1 METLVQDLRF
11 ALRNL
16 RRTPTFPLA
25 AICTL
30 ALGIGATTAIFST
43 VNAALLRPLPYPNPQ
58 DLYSLHTAMTDG
70 RVTSGLLSPL
80 EMLRLAG
87 PTLPIDRVA
96 GFIPE
101 DVTLLRDDGAPIRT
115 RVFAV
120 TEGFF
125 ELFGLPLA
133 LGQGFS
139 HGQFV
144 GRAPPVAVISYR
156 VWQDLFGGDRA
167 VIGKPIRF
175 SEITTTI
182 VGVAA
187 PDFDTPHGAGFWFSF
202 PLDPL
207 GVNHSFEAYMR
218 LHDGT
223 NLERAKGQMT
233 AVMASLAHDF
243 PMSDTSRVY
252 VVRPLVESIVGDLG
266 PILIVVFSATGL
278 LLALACVNVA
288 NLLLARGSARARE
301 IAVRVSLG
309 AGRGRIVRQ
318 LLTESILLA
327 GGGGIVGVAAAYG
340 GIRVLLAIGA
350 SKLPRLDAVPFDS
363 RVLLFALGTLLVS
376 GVLVGFAP
384 ALRLAATDVKTLMNE
399 ASRSTSAGRTT
410 ARWLGAMTI
419 AQIALAVALVAGAG
433 WLVRAFA
440 ETSRRPIPALRPTA
454 GSFST
459 SRCRA
464 PGTKAPHWSCR
475 SRETS
480 SIESGIRRASSR
492 RPDIRTFP
500 LNGNQDNSI
509 FVQLQ
514 GDAPDPA
521 HPMSTRQRTVGP
533 GLFDALGIKLVSGR
547 DFTEDDHA
555 GTTPVAI
562 VNRTFVRQF
571 LAGRDPLRVRFM
583 AGYPTIDLT
592 TTFSIVGV
600 VDDVRQR
607 SLTDDPE
614 PAYYTPEYQGFPR
627 RQTFVVHT
635 RLADTVPLQTAIRE
649 EVHRLD
655 PQIAVDFQT
664 AADLVAATLV
674 RQQLGMTLMVL
685 FGIAAVAL
693 AAVGI
698 YGVIAYSAA
707 ERRNEVATRLALGAT
722 PANVFWL
729 VLRQGRTLAGVGAA
743 IGLVVAY
750 VSGRVVSSRL
760 YHVQASDPII
770 LGAAVVLVVTIAILA
785 TMIPAF
791 RASRLD
797 PALVLRPE

>member
-1 METLVQDLRF
+1 METIFQDLRF

-43 VNAALLRPLPYPNPQ
+43 VNAALLRPLPYPHSQ

-70 RVTSGLLSPL
+70 RVTSGLLSPV

-96 GFIPE
+96 GLIQQ
-101 DVTLLRDDGAPIRT
+101 DVTLLRDDGTPLRT
-115 RVFAV
+115 RVFGV

-125 ELFGLPLA
+125 ELLGLPLA
-133 LGQGFS
+133 VGPGFS

-144 GRAPPVAVISYR
+144 GNAPPVVVISYR
-156 VWQDLFGGDRA
+156 VWHDLFGGDRA

-187 PDFDTPHGAGFWFSF
+187 ADFDTPHGAGFWFNFS
-202 PLDPL
+202 LDPQ
-207 GVNHSFEAYMR
+207 GVNHNFEAFMR
-218 LHDGT
+218 LRGGT
-223 NLERAKGQMT
+223 NLDRAKGQMT
-233 AVMASLAHDF
+233 AVMAGLAHDF

-266 PILIVVFSATGL
+266 PILIVVLSATGL
-278 LLALACVNVA
+278 LLVLACVNVA

-318 LLTESILLA
+318 LLTESVLLA
-327 GGGGIVGVAAAYG
+327 GAGGIVGVAAAYG
-340 GIRVLLAIGA
+340 GVRVLLAIGA

-363 RVLLFALGTLLVS
+363 RVLIFALGTLLVS

-399 ASRSTSAGRTT
+399 ASRSSSAGRTT

-419 AQIALAVALVAGAG
+419 AQVALAVALVAGAG

-440 ETSRRPIPALRPTA
+440 NLSTIDPGFATEGRLIFDVTFQGARYQKPASLV
-454 GSFST
+454 ST
-459 SRCRA
+459 SRDLLDRLRNQA
-464 PGTKAPHWSCR
+464 GVIAVGS
-475 SRETS
+475 TS
-480 SIESGIRRASSR
+480 
-492 RPDIRTFP
+492 DFP

-514 GDAPDPA
+514 GDAPDPV
-521 HPMSTRQRTVGP
+521 HPMGTRQRAVSP
-533 GLFDALGIKLVSGR
+533 GLFNALGIKLVSGR
-547 DFTEDDHA
+547 DFTDDDHA
-555 GTTPVAI
+555 GTTPVVI
-562 VNRTFVRQF
+562 VNRTFVRRF
-571 LAGRDPLRVRFM
+571 LDGRDPLRVWFA
-583 AGYPTIDLT
+583 AGYPTIDPSSMS
-592 TTFSIVGV
+592 SIVGV

-607 SLTDDPE
+607 SLTDAPE

-635 RLADTVPLQTAIRE
+635 SLADTVALQTAIRQ

-655 PQIAVDFQT
+655 PQIAVDFQA

-685 FGIAAVAL
+685 FGLAALAL

-698 YGVIAYSAA
+698 YGVIAYSTA

-729 VLRQGRTLAGVGAA
+729 IMRQGRLLTGSGAVIGVA
-743 IGLVVAY
+743 VAY
-750 VSGRVVSSRL
+750 FSGRVVTSRL
-760 YHVQASDPII
+760 YEVRAADPVI
-770 LGAAVVLVVTIAILA
+770 LGAAALVVAGFAIMA
-785 TMIPAF
+785 TAIPAY
-791 RASRLD
+791 RASRLN
-797 PALVLRPE
+797 PVRVLRPD